1 MSGTISRL
9 EHLSICVISSAKTDR
24 TVRTRNKVCYHLI
37 SGMKGVNYSKL
48 MFAMCDLFQV
58 RTRIK
63 LRLDDKILSI
73 DVGELD
79 DLFTADVMSDVIEE
93 STKEALEIEPE
104 SGGLGT
110 SEKTSGQKSNEPDQS
125 TTEKGIENIKRNKF
139 RKIKSSCNLDFSTL
153 FQSHRQTE

>member
-1 MSGTISRL
+1 MQGIN
-9 EHLSICVISSAKTDR
+9 C
-24 TVRTRNKVCYHLI
+24 
-37 SGMKGVNYSKL
+37 SKL
-48 MFAMCDLFQV
+48 MFAMCELFQV

-110 SEKTSGQKSNEPDQS
+110 SEKTSGQKSNEHDQS
-125 TTEKGIENIKRNKF
+125 SMAKGIDLTNVVPTLITNHLYIRVVDLYQCIKTGVFLYTEKLKQLLNKTIF
-139 RKIKSSCNLDFSTL
+139 KNLL
-153 FQSHRQTE
+153 LEA